1 MTETVQRPPITLSS
15 ADFERLDNLVSAIER
30 SQPDLATTLAEELD
44 RAKVAPKEDLP
55 RSLVVMGAD
64 VTFRDDITGDVHHKQ
79 LVYPDQAH
87 GEDDRLSIL
96 TPVGVALI
104 GLSEGQSIDWHTR
117 SGEERRLTILKV
129 AAAAEHA
136 AP

>member
-1 MTETVQRPPITLSS
+1 MTQSVQRPPITLSS
-15 ADFERLDNLVSAIER
+15 TDFERLDNLIAAIER
-30 SQPDLATTLAEELD
+30 SQPDVAAYLSEELD

-55 RSLVVMGAD
+55 EKLVVMGAD
-64 VTFRDDITGDVHHKQ
+64 VTFRDDMTGDVHHKQ

-96 TPVGVALI
+96 TPVGAALI

-129 AAAAEHA
+129 ARLPVHTAS
-136 AP
+136 

>member
-1 MTETVQRPPITLSS
+1 MTQTAQRPPITLSN
-15 ADFERLDNLVSAIER
+15 ADFERLDNLVAAIER
-30 SQPDLATTLAEELD
+30 SQPDVAAYLAEELD
-44 RAKVAPKEDLP
+44 RAKIASKEDLP
-55 RSLVVMGAD
+55 DSLVVMGAD

-96 TPVGVALI
+96 TPVGAALI

-129 AAAAEHA
+129 AAVPEHA

>member
-1 MTETVQRPPITLSS
+1 MTQNAQRPPITLSS
-15 ADFERLDNLVSAIER
+15 ADFERLDNLVAAIER

-44 RAKVAPKEDLP
+44 RARVAPKEDLP

-117 SGEERRLTILKV
+117 NGEERRLTILKV

>member
-1 MTETVQRPPITLSS
+1 MTQTAQRPPITLSN
-15 ADFERLDNLVSAIER
+15 ADFERLDNLVAAIER
-30 SQPDLATTLAEELD
+30 SQPDVAAYLAEELD
-44 RAKVAPKEDLP
+44 RAKIASKEDLP
-55 RSLVVMGAD
+55 DSLVVMGAD

-96 TPVGVALI
+96 TPVGAALI

-129 AAAAEHA
+129 AAAPEHA

>member
-1 MTETVQRPPITLSS
+1 MTQNAQRPPITLSS